1 MSKRA
6 LSASGAAADN
16 TLGVHPTAA
25 EMSQALSEL
34 AHASEAIAQAERDME
49 QARLDLAAALR
60 TLHAGGMTFEAL
72 GKLLD
77 VSRQRAAQLA
87 QRGI

>member
-1 MSKRA
+1 
-6 LSASGAAADN
+6 
-16 TLGVHPTAA
+16 
-25 EMSQALSEL
+25 
-34 AHASEAIAQAERDME
+34 ME
-49 QARLDLAAALR
+49 QARLDLAAAPR

-87 QRGI
+87 QRGF